1 VNNAPLLLLTEKLN
15 TWADSS
21 DGPALIPL
29 AQPVTA
35 RAPELNAT
43 VWSAPF
49 TKLGASFTAP
59 TVMFTFAG
67 ALTPPLLSVTVN
79 SKLSGP
85 AKFALGVYV
94 TLGHAPVT
102 VPFAGTVLTAYD
114 AIVPST
120 SLPVSVMTFATS
132 SNALTLWA
140 KATGPSFT
148 APTVILTLAGA
159 LTPPLLSVTVNSKL
173 SGPAKFAFGV
183 YVTIGH
189 VPVTIP
195 FTGAVLTAYDAI
207 VPSTSLPVSVM
218 TFATSS
224 TALTLCGIAT
234 GTLFPETTIVNV

>member
-1 VNNAPLLLLTEKLN
+1 VSKPPPTVPPSSFRLNVTVAVPLFPKAGVNVSAPTAETAGCTVNNAPLLLLKEKLN

-59 TVMFTFAG
+59 TVMLTLAG
-67 ALTPPLLSVTVN
+67 ALTAPLLSVTVN

-102 VPFAGTVLTAYD
+102 VPFAGGVLTAYD

-120 SLPVSVMTFATS
+120 SLPVSV
-132 SNALTLWA
+132 
-140 KATGPSFT
+140 
-148 APTVILTLAGA
+148 
-159 LTPPLLSVTVNSKL
+159 
-173 SGPAKFAFGV
+173 
-183 YVTIGH
+183 
-189 VPVTIP
+189 IP
-195 FTGAVLTAYDAI
+195 
-207 VPSTSLPVSVM
+207 
-218 TFATSS
+218 FATSS
-224 TALTLCGIAT
+224 TALTLCGVAT